1 MKKQELKS
9 VIKKIAKNKITTI
22 VILSMLSVV
31 IFFCLFSMLH
41 YYGNRNSADKVY
53 EEIKKSVDIDITDIT
68 IQPDE
73 SKEVPQ
79 KKNIDFG
86 PLWTI
91 NKDIYAYIEIPGTDI
106 SYPILQSKN
115 DNSYYL
121 NYTIE
126 GINGL
131 PGSIYTE
138 NYNTKDF
145 MDRNTVIYGHNMKNG
160 TMFAQLYNYSDTKF
174 FNENQY
180 INIYLPDKVLKYQI
194 FAAVIYDDRHILGN
208 FDFTKVEKFKEYLA
222 EIKNLK
228 NPLCQFDDSV
238 KVDEGDKIITLSTCM
253 PGDLPNNRWLV
264 EAVLIEE

>member
-1 MKKQELKS
+1 MKRQKFKS
-9 VIKKIAKNKITTI
+9 IIKKLAKNKTTTI
-22 VILSMLSVV
+22 VVFSILSTV
-31 IFFCLFSMLH
+31 IFISLFGMLH
-41 YYGNRNSADKVY
+41 YYSNRDRADKIY
-53 EEIKKSVDIDITDIT
+53 EEIKKTVDIDLDIT
-68 IQPDE
+68 IQSDE

-79 KKNIDFG
+79 KNNIDFDA
-86 PLWTI
+86 LWAI
-91 NKDIYAYIEIPGTDI
+91 NKDIYAYIVIPGTDI
-106 SYPILQSKN
+106 GYPILQSKN

-121 NYTIE
+121 NYTVE

-145 MDRNTVIYGHNMKNG
+145 MNRNTIIYGHNMKNG

-174 FNENQY
+174 FNEN
-180 INIYLPDKVLKYQI
+180 
-194 FAAVIYDDRHILGN
+194 ILGN
-208 FDFTKVEKFKEYLA
+208 FDFTKVETFKEYLA
-222 EIKNLK
+222 EIHSLN
-228 NPLCQFDDSV
+228 NPLCQYDDSV